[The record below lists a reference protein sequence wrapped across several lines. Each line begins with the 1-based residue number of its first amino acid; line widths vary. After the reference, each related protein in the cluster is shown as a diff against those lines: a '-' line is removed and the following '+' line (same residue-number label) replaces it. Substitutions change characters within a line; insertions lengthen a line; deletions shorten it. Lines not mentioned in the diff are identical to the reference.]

1 VRRKRT
7 GSNGLAA
14 AAPTANGDVVLSP
27 RAGRTRTNDP
37 SHDRR
42 AAGAD
47 GHPGRGVG
55 GSRGALDAA
64 RNATD
69 EDPAYRRPIESL
81 ERGAALDD
89 EGVALL
95 RDALVDYLGD
105 APVRDRAPG
114 RALLRR
120 TDEAGAQ
127 SRRA

>member
-1 VRRKRT
+1 MT
-7 GSNGLAA
+7 PPTTDEPP
-14 AAPTANGDVVLSP
+14 APTASREEAWV
-27 RAGRTRTNDP
+27 A
-37 SHDRR
+37 H
-42 AAGAD
+42 AAL
-47 GHPGRGVG
+47 
-55 GSRGALDAA
+55 LDAA

-69 EDPAYRRPIESL
+69 EDPAYRRPIESI

-120 TDEAGAQ
+120 TDEAAGAQ

>member
-1 VRRKRT
+1 MT
-7 GSNGLAA
+7 PPTTDGPP
-14 AAPTANGDVVLSP
+14 APTTSREEAWV
-27 RAGRTRTNDP
+27 A
-37 SHDRR
+37 H
-42 AAGAD
+42 AAL
-47 GHPGRGVG
+47 
-55 GSRGALDAA
+55 LDAA
-64 RNATD
+64 RSATD
-69 EDPAYRRPIESL
+69 DEAPYHRPIESL

-120 TDEAGAQ
+120 TDEATDRR

>member
-1 VRRKRT
+1 MT
-7 GSNGLAA
+7 PPTTDGPP
-14 AAPTANGDVVLSP
+14 APT
-27 RAGRTRTNDP
+27 T
-37 SHDRR
+37 
-42 AAGAD
+42 
-47 GHPGRGVG
+47 
-55 GSRGALDAA
+55 SREEAWVAHVALLDAA
-64 RNATD
+64 RNAAD
-69 EDPAYRRPIESL
+69 EDAAYRRPIESI

-120 TDEAGAQ
+120 TDEAGSQ